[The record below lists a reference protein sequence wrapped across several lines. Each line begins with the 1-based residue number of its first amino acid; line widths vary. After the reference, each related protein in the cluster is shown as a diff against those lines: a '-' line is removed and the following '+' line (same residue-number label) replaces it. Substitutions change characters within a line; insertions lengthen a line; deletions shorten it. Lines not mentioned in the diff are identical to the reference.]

1 MKKLIACTLALM
13 LLLSAC
19 GGKPAETTVP
29 TTEPAIETTVP
40 TTAAPTTEPTTAPT
54 AEPTEPPVLYRNPL
68 TGEALDAPEEG
79 RVFAVMINNHSAAL
93 PQSGVGGAD
102 IIYEILAEGGVT
114 RMMALFTHPED
125 AGVIGPVRSLRPYYL
140 NIMRG
145 YDAIATS
152 AGGSTEA
159 DNMVY
164 NLGYNRI
171 NGIGGTGAGYFYRDS
186 WRRSNRGYEHSLMI
200 TGEDLEKAAQAMDFA
215 TTASEQD
222 YGLAFGEEPMT
233 AGEDAGKIV
242 VSFRSGGKT
251 TTLTYSA
258 EDGFYTAYQ
267 QNRDFTDSNTDEK
280 VPFENVLVLF
290 AETSVTDNEGH
301 LSVQTT
307 GEGDGYFA
315 RDGKIISIRWSRD
328 SEADPFS
335 YTDESGKAVE
345 FGVGKTYAAV
355 IPTGSPVEYSD

>member
-19 GGKPAETTVP
+19 GGKTPETTAP
-29 TTEPAIETTVP
+29 TTEPAVETTVP
-40 TTAAPTTEPTTAPT
+40 TTAAPTEPTTAPT
-54 AEPTEPPVLYRNPL
+54 TAPTEPPVLYRNPL
-68 TGEALDAPEEG
+68 NGTPLDEPEDD

-114 RMMALFTHPED
+114 RFMALFTDPDD
-125 AGVIGPVRSLRPYYL
+125 AGEIGPVRSLRPYYL

-145 YDAIATS
+145 YNAIATS
-152 AGGSTEA
+152 AGGSSEA
-159 DNMVY
+159 DDMVY
-164 NLGYNRI
+164 NLGYNRV
-171 NGIGGTGAGYFYRDS
+171 NGIAGTGAGYFYRDS

-200 TGEDLEKAAQAMDFA
+200 TGEDLEKAAEAMSFD
-215 TTASEQD
+215 TTSTERD
-222 YGLAFGEEPMT
+222 YGLTFDDAPMT
-233 AGEDAGKIV
+233 GGDAAGKIV

-258 EDGFYTAYQ
+258 DDGFYTAYQ

-290 AETSVTDNEGH
+290 AETSVTDNSGH

-307 GEGDGYFA
+307 GEGDGYLA

-328 SEADPFS
+328 SETDHFS
-335 YTDESGKAVE
+335 YTDESGNAVT
-345 FGVGKTYAAV
+345 FGVGKTYVAV
-355 IPTGSPVEYSD
+355 VPTGSPVEYSD